1 MRDLTGAP
9 SFEYEIGAELMDQ
22 EYENIVKA
30 LQSEYLVYATVKHK
44 DENVD
49 QLRSV
54 GLVPFSAYEILSE
67 KQVAN
72 NEGNELKLMKM
83 RSPARLSSEDI
94 KYQGVAASDQW
105 SSELEPLNEMEFW
118 MSFEEFCNYFESY
131 AISETVKS
139 VGVVPNELISIEL
152 PRNDQQILG
161 NQ

>member
-30 LQSEYLVYATVKHK
+30 LQKEYLVYATVKQK

-54 GLVPFSAYEILSE
+54 GLVPFSAYEILSW
-67 KQVAN
+67 
-72 NEGNELKLMKM
+72 NELKLIKM

-118 MSFEEFCNYFESY
+118 MSFEEICNYFESY

-161 NQ
+161 N